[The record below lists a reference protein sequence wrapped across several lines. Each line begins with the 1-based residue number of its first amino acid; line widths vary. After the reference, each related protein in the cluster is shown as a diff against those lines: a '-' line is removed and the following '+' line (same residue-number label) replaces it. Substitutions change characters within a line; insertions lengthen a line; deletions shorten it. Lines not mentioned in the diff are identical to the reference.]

1 MKPKIWNEIDIN
13 GLLGKVLNETLS
25 RFYLWET
32 KVNAIIVCQINNKT
46 GSKVID

>member
-25 RFYLWET
+25 RIYLWET